1 MTGPGPDG
9 GRTLVVV
16 SPVAGA
22 GGARRAARAVLDV
35 LIAQGR
41 EPELV
46 ETTSASHAEDLAAAA
61 QPEDL
66 LVSVGGDGLHGRV
79 AAGAIR
85 SRCLVAPIPGG
96 RGNDLVRALGIPP
109 DAVAATHALAVAS
122 ERRID
127 VGQVGDTVFLGVA
140 SVGFDT
146 IANTI
151 ANETTWLRGPLVYA
165 WGGVRGLFGSRRHTF
180 QVTADGEPRTV
191 SGFNVAVGNSG
202 RYGGGMRACPDAA
215 LDDGLLDIVT
225 IGAVGHA
232 RLVPILLRA
241 FPGRHVRHRGVE
253 TSRAARV
260 RIEADEP
267 LVVFADGD
275 PVGVLPVE
283 VTTRPAALRV
293 LC

>member
-1 MTGPGPDG
+1 VTVRGPEH

-16 SPVAGA
+16 SPVSGS
-22 GGARRAARAVLDV
+22 GRARRAARAVLDV

-41 EPELV
+41 DPELV
-46 ETTSASHAEDLAAAA
+46 ETSSGSHAEDLAAGAEP
-61 QPEDL
+61 QDL
-66 LVSVGGDGLHGRV
+66 VVSVGGDGLHGRV
-79 AAGAIR
+79 AAGAVP
-85 SRCLVAPIPGG
+85 SGCLVAPIPGG
-96 RGNDLVRALGIPP
+96 RGNDLARALGVPSDP
-109 DAVAATHALAVAS
+109 VAATHALAVAA

-146 IANTI
+146 VANTI

-165 WGGVRGLFGSRRHTF
+165 WGGMRGLLATRRHAFRVTTDGATT
-180 QVTADGEPRTV
+180 QVAGY
-191 SGFNVAVGNSG
+191 NVAVGNSG
-202 RYGGGMRACPDAA
+202 RYGGGMRACPEAS
-215 LDDGLLDIVT
+215 LDDGLLDVVT
-225 IGAVGHA
+225 IGAVGRA
-232 RLVPILLRA
+232 GLVPILLRA
-241 FPGRHVRHRGVE
+241 FPGSHVRDPGVQ
-253 TSRAARV
+253 TRRATHV

-275 PVGVLPVE
+275 PVGLLPVD